1 MLTVKPP
8 VVNRKIH
15 IGIVTCMWKRHNIF
29 CVFAEGVKR
38 LESKFNITTV
48 VVGSEGKKSREL
60 VGKYGFKYVAHPNL
74 PLGAK
79 FNAGLL
85 ALQET
90 NVDYVMVMGSDDVIS
105 SSLLEK
111 YLDPMTRG
119 IDVIGILDMYVYY
132 VKNKKLYYWGG
143 YGKIRSGE
151 PIGLARCISRKVLDN
166 LKWKLWDDK
175 INKSL
180 DFSMWQKIKGYK
192 RQTINLNVSGT
203 FAVDIKGAISMTSF
217 KKLKMKE
224 VKLTTMRK
232 NLGRK
237 ELLLISK
244 F

>member
-1 MLTVKPP
+1 M
-8 VVNRKIH
+8 VNRKIH
-15 IGIVTCMWKRHNIF
+15 IGIVTCMWKRHEIF
-29 CVFAEGVKR
+29 RVFAEGIKR
-38 LESKFNITTV
+38 LESKFNITTM

-60 VGKYGFKYVAHPNL
+60 VEKYGFKYIEHPNL
-74 PLGAK
+74 PLGKK

-85 ALQET
+85 ALQGT
-90 NVDYVMVMGSDDVIS
+90 SVDYVMVMGSDDVIS
-105 SSLLEK
+105 SSLVEK
-111 YLDPMTRG
+111 YLAHMTKG
-119 IDVIGILDMYVYY
+119 VDVIGILDMYVYY

-151 PIGLARCISRKVLDN
+151 PIGLARCISRNVLN
-166 LKWKLWDDK
+166 KLNWKLWDDK
-175 INKSL
+175 LNKSL

-192 RQTINLNVSGT
+192 RQTINLNISGT
-203 FAVDIKGAISMTSF
+203 FAVDIKGAISMTAF
-217 KKLKMKE
+217 KKLKMNG